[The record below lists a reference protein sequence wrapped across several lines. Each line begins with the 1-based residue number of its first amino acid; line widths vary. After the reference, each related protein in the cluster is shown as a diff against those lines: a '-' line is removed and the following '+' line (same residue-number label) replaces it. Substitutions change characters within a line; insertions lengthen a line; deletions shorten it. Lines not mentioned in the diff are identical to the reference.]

1 MVLPPLHR
9 LVRLRCHTKSL
20 ELTYQVSK
28 AFCRKATG
36 KCMDAEISCLT
47 TGGVRLQSCALIF
60 FTEIR
65 QKTCTCQHLF
75 LYLRQNDEI
84 DQSCFKSFKSKKTDR
99 KSFPA
104 GNKTLLGLKVNVVVF
119 FDLMDTPPAKQV
131 KCAQSRWGRRNLG
144 RSETLQCS

>member
-1 MVLPPLHR
+1 MA
-9 LVRLRCHTKSL
+9 
-20 ELTYQVSK
+20 SK
-28 AFCRKATG
+28 AFCRKTAG

-47 TGGVRLQSCALIF
+47 TGGGAASKLRPHFF

-75 LYLRQNDEI
+75 LYLRQDDEI

-119 FDLMDTPPAKQV
+119 FDLMDTPPAK
-131 KCAQSRWGRRNLG
+131 
-144 RSETLQCS
+144 

>member
-1 MVLPPLHR
+1 
-9 LVRLRCHTKSL
+9 
-20 ELTYQVSK
+20 
-28 AFCRKATG
+28 
-36 KCMDAEISCLT
+36 MDAEISCLT
-47 TGGVRLQSCALIF
+47 TGGCGFKAAPSFF

-119 FDLMDTPPAKQV
+119 FDLMDTPSGKT
-131 KCAQSRWGRRNLG
+131 G
-144 RSETLQCS
+144 